1 MFHETNNAETKR
13 ISMGSLIA
21 PAFHN
26 LYWMIEDKLFTSY
39 WLKGGRGSTKSSFA
53 ALKIIEGIM
62 EDSNANGIAFRKVG
76 DTIRTSILETLLWA
90 IEKLEVSENWSHTV
104 SPPELTYLPTG
115 QKIILKG
122 LDKALKLKSIK
133 LKKGYF
139 KFVWF
144 EEAAEFGGMVEIRNV
159 EQSVMRGGDHFVEF
173 LTYNPPNDPNAW
185 VNEESKNNCDNFTKD
200 GFIPDRYVHHSD
212 YTMVPAEWLGEQFI
226 MKAEQLKRTDPT
238 AYEHEY
244 MGKAVGRAE
253 QIIYHGKFEER
264 DFDTP
269 SIDKMF
275 QQRFFFGADWG
286 FSQDPMTLVRMFII
300 QDGMNL
306 DLYIDHEVGGV
317 GIENEQIAP
326 TFRTIPEVTRW
337 LIYADNARPE
347 TISYVSRQGFNIEA
361 AMKWPG
367 SVEDGISFI
376 KSFRRIYVHPR
387 CPETL
392 KEFKTYSYKVDKL
405 TQKIL
410 PVVADKQ
417 DDHYMDAI
425 RYGLS
430 EYITADVSIL
440 QVL

>member
-1 MFHETNNAETKR
+1 
-13 ISMGSLIA
+13 
-21 PAFHN
+21 
-26 LYWMIEDKLFTSY
+26 
-39 WLKGGRGSTKSSFA
+39 
-53 ALKIIEGIM
+53 
-62 EDSNANGIAFRKVG
+62 
-76 DTIRTSILETLLWA
+76 
-90 IEKLEVSENWSHTV
+90 V

-122 LDKALKLKSIK
+122 LDDKRKLKSIK

-139 KFVWF
+139 KFLWF
-144 EEAAEFGGMVEIRNV
+144 EEAADFDGMEEIRNV
-159 EQSVMRGGDHFVEF
+159 EQSVLRGGEKFVEF

-185 VNEESKNNCDNFTKD
+185 VNEESTKHAGVFEPD
-200 GFIPDRYVHHSD
+200 KFIADRLVVSSTYLD
-212 YTMVPAEWLGEQFI
+212 VPPEWLGQKFI
-226 MKAEQLKRTDPT
+226 SDAEVLKRTDPLKFD
-238 AYEHEY
+238 HEY
-244 MGKAVGRAE
+244 MGTAVGNAE

-264 DFDTP
+264 DFEAPNLGD
-269 SIDKMF
+269 MF

-286 FSQDPMTLVRMFII
+286 FANDPTVLVRMFMM
-300 QDGMNL
+300 QSGDGL
-306 DLYIDHEVGGV
+306 DLYIDHAVGGV
-317 GIENEQIAP
+317 GVENEQIAP
-326 TFRTIPEVTRW
+326 LFKSVPEATRW
-337 LIYADNARPE
+337 QIYADCARPE
-347 TISYVSRQGFNIEA
+347 TISYVSRQGFTIEG

-367 SVEDGISFI
+367 SVEDGITFV

-387 CPETL
+387 CAAVL
-392 KEFKTYSYKVDKL
+392 AEFKKYSYKVDRM